1 MTFCYTDGP
10 ILTLQVSTPHATH
23 TDGECDIKI
32 LNILC
37 FENTK
42 SHQCS
47 YNVNKAIAICHNT
60 TGILSSSQDC
70 ANMHPV
76 PIVGGTF
83 IGAGVGVGVFLL
95 LVLLSMAVLIIVVL
109 VVRRKAAYK
118 QKRDVMVRDNLH
130 YNNTTVEKDGIE
142 MKKVQCAYYVDV
154 DNDKGE
160 EKGSLVDGFDPY
172 EDVDRQPQL
181 KNAKRL
187 APKES
192 APPAS
197 TTSVPAVYA
206 VVDKSKKKGAKKEA
220 KGGCTATN
228 NDQYAMPMEKMGK
241 VTDKGEGVVESGGVE
256 EGAQYNDTVGLR
268 YEPKADKESGQQS
281 EEDSKGPN
289 ADVLYAVVDKSRK
302 KKK

>member
-1 MTFCYTDGP
+1 
-10 ILTLQVSTPHATH
+10 
-23 TDGECDIKI
+23 
-32 LNILC
+32 
-37 FENTK
+37 
-42 SHQCS
+42 
-47 YNVNKAIAICHNT
+47 
-60 TGILSSSQDC
+60 
-70 ANMHPV
+70 MHPV

-95 LVLLSMAVLIIVVL
+95 LVLLTVVVLIIVVV

-118 QKRDVMVRDNLH
+118 QKRDVTVRDNLH
-130 YNNTTVEKDGIE
+130 YNNTAVEKDGIE
-142 MKKVQCAYYVDV
+142 MKEKVQGAYYVGV
-154 DNDKGE
+154 DNDKDE

-172 EDVDRQPQL
+172 ENVDRQPQL
-181 KNAKRL
+181 KHAKRL

-220 KGGCTATN
+220 KDGCTATN

-256 EGAQYNDTVGLR
+256 EGEQYNDTVGLR

-281 EEDSKGPN
+281 EEDSKGSN